1 MILIILGVLLWSGAH
16 LFNRFAPDARAK
28 LGNKGRGIVAALSI
42 LAIVLMVVG
51 YRSADGP
58 VFWGRSAAMVG
69 INNLLMVFAIYLF
82 ASSGAKTWITS
93 KIKNPQLTA
102 VKVWA
107 LAHLLVNG
115 ALEDILLF
123 GGMMAWAVV
132 TVIVL
137 KRSGVVPAPYVPVA
151 AKKEITAAV
160 MAVVVTIVVMG
171 IHAALGATPWG

>member
-16 LFNRFAPDARAK
+16 LFKYIAPDARAK
-28 LGNKGRGIVAALSI
+28 LGDKGRGVVAGLSF
-42 LAIVLMVVG
+42 LAIVLMVIG
-51 YRSADGP
+51 YRSAEGP
-58 VFWGRSAAMVG
+58 VFWGRSSALVG
-69 INNLLMVFAIYLF
+69 VNNLLMLLAFYLF
-82 ASSGAKTWITS
+82 AASGAKTWITS
-93 KIKNPQLTA
+93 KVKNPQLTA

-132 TVIVL
+132 TVILL
-137 KRSGVVPAPYVPVA
+137 KRTGGERPVYQPVG
-151 AKKEITAAV
+151 AKKEITTALIAG
-160 MAVVVTIVVMG
+160 VVVVIIMG

>member
-16 LFNRFAPDARAK
+16 FFKRLAPEARANM
-28 LGNKGRGIVAALSI
+28 GDKGKGLVAILSI
-42 LAIVLMVVG
+42 LAIVLMVIG
-51 YRSADGP
+51 YRGADGP
-58 VFWGRSAAMVG
+58 VFWDRSAPLVG
-69 INNLLMVFAIYLF
+69 INNLLMLFAFYLF
-82 ASSGAKTWITS
+82 AASGLKTRITS

-123 GGMMAWAVV
+123 GGMMAWAVA

-137 KRSGVVPAPYVPVA
+137 KRSGATPQPVPAMAKTKEIRAVA
-151 AKKEITAAV
+151 A
-160 MAVVVTIVVMG
+160 AVVLTFVVMG
-171 IHAALGATPWG
+171 VHTMLGATPWG

>member
-16 LFNRFAPDARAK
+16 LFKRLAPDARAK
-28 LGNKGRGIVAALSI
+28 MGDKGKGLVAILSI
-42 LAIVLMVVG
+42 LAIVLMVIG

-58 VFWGRSAAMVG
+58 VFWGRTPAMVG
-69 INNLLMVFAIYLF
+69 INNLLMVFAFYLF

-115 ALEDILLF
+115 ALEDIVLF

-137 KRSGVVPAPYVPVA
+137 KRSGVTPAPYVPVA

-160 MAVVVTIVVMG
+160 VTVVVTVVVMG

>member
-16 LFNRFAPDARAK
+16 FFKRLAPEARANM
-28 LGNKGRGIVAALSI
+28 GDKGKGLVAILSI
-42 LAIVLMVVG
+42 LSIVLMVIG
-51 YRSADGP
+51 YRGAEGP
-58 VFWGRSAAMVG
+58 VFWDRSAPLVG
-69 INNLLMVFAIYLF
+69 INNLLMLFAFYLF
-82 ASSGAKTWITS
+82 AASGLKTRITS

-123 GGMMAWAVV
+123 GGMMAWAVA

-137 KRSGVVPAPYVPVA
+137 KRSGATPQPVPAMAKTKEIRAVA
-151 AKKEITAAV
+151 AAV
-160 MAVVVTIVVMG
+160 GLTFVVMG
-171 IHAALGATPWG
+171 VHALLGATPWG